1 MTTENK
7 TLMVKQGD
15 SMGMN
20 HMVQPLQA
28 GDFNPLRNLSGNKF
42 QMYMRSTGDWWLNID
57 GNMTWLKIFEV

>member
-1 MTTENK
+1 
-7 TLMVKQGD
+7 
-15 SMGMN
+15 MGMN